1 MWHVAAFHHICCCFY
16 FWAQSPLG
24 HLGSVGFD
32 AIWLLTSQPWT
43 QKAAP
48 TFDCVAPSVA
58 ISDQSGFLP
67 DQQLHYRKAG
77 IEIEALAMLERYQH
91 QKPLYRNCLQK
102 FLSHVHTLPK
112 TLPLGSS
119 LMPKPIQP
127 SFL

>member
-1 MWHVAAFHHICCCFY
+1 MAKLHRGNRTRQTKTYETDFALFIKQFH
-16 FWAQSPLG
+16 
-24 HLGSVGFD
+24 D
-32 AIWLLTSQPWT
+32 
-43 QKAAP
+43 
-48 TFDCVAPSVA
+48 
-58 ISDQSGFLP
+58 
-67 DQQLHYRKAG
+67 RKAG

-119 LMPKPIQP
+119 LMSKPIQL